1 MIRNLS
7 KLLIVLSLNL
17 IVGCSTEEK
26 KLTID
31 EIQWK
36 KSGFSSGNPEIFE
49 KFYDTLKNDQLNI
62 YDLTD
67 VFDQE
72 IRQTYIDS
80 GHLNILGNYLV
91 SKKIAQIISD

>member
-1 MIRNLS
+1 M
-7 KLLIVLSLNL
+7 NL
-17 IVGCSTEEK
+17 IFITLILIFFILVLFFILK
-26 KLTID
+26 KRNKKD
-31 EIQWK
+31 E
-36 KSGFSSGNPEIFE
+36 
-49 KFYDTLKNDQLNI
+49 LNI

-91 SKKIAQIISD
+91 SKKIAQIILDR